1 MSSIV
6 LKQGQVTAVIEQEG
20 AFLTS
25 IHTGSQTVIFPRKQI
40 QSSYGVWK
48 TRGGCHICFPNFGP
62 GGETGLLQHGFG
74 RTENWDQLT
83 TSDSQVYFRLSGG
96 SETYSQIRAD
106 LRYTLLDDG
115 LRCELLV
122 KNLASDPIDIAPA
135 FHPYFALPK
144 GIDHVTVDDV
154 DMALSDLSGTVF
166 IENPKKITVGAMD
179 LSFKQINLPLM
190 AVWTDQLDDYVCFEP
205 TYSGNSFEED
215 PSLNLHLQG
224 QEAQRFM
231 MEFHWSFQTPEA

>member
-1 MSSIV
+1 MSNIV

-25 IHTGSQTVIFPRKQI
+25 IHTGSQTIIFPRKQI

-62 GGETGLLQHGFG
+62 GGDSGLDQHGFG

-96 SETYSQIRAD
+96 NEEYSQIRAD
-106 LRYTLLDDG
+106 LRYTLMDDG

-122 KNLASDPIDIAPA
+122 KNMSDEPKDIAPG
-135 FHPYFALPK
+135 FHPYFSIPA
-144 GIDHVTVDDV
+144 GVTEVEVEGESYPLDQLAGTIFVDDPKTV
-154 DMALSDLSGTVF
+154 KLGNMTLQFRQLNLSRMA
-166 IENPKKITVGAMD
+166 I
-179 LSFKQINLPLM
+179 
-190 AVWTDQLDDYVCFEP
+190 WTDMLDNYVCFEP
-205 TYSGNSFEED
+205 TFSGNSFEEN
-215 PSLNLHLQG
+215 PEENHSL
-224 QEAQRFM
+224 EAQANARFM
-231 MEFHWSFQTPEA
+231 MEFHWSFDDTDE

>member
-1 MSSIV
+1 MSNIV

-25 IHTGSQTVIFPRKQI
+25 IHTGSQTIIFPRKQI
-40 QSSYGVWK
+40 QASYGVWK
-48 TRGGCHICFPNFGP
+48 TRGGLHICFPNFGP
-62 GGETGLLQHGFG
+62 GDSAGLEQHGFG

-96 SETYSQIRAD
+96 NAKYSQIRAD

-122 KNLASDPIDIAPA
+122 KNLSNETIDIAPG
-135 FHPYFALPK
+135 FHPYFTVPPGVTEVHVEDETYAL
-144 GIDHVTVDDV
+144 DSLAD
-154 DMALSDLSGTVF
+154 TVF
-166 IENPKKITVGAMD
+166 VEDPTNIRIGNMKLTFRQ
-179 LSFKQINLPLM
+179 LNLPLM

-205 TYSGNSFEED
+205 TFSGDSFD
-215 PSLNLHLQG
+215 KNPDANHKLG
-224 QEAQRFM
+224 AQENARFM
-231 MEFHWSFQTPEA
+231 MEFHWSFD

>member
-1 MSSIV
+1 MSNIV

-25 IHTGSQTVIFPRKQI
+25 LHTGSQTVIFPRKQI

-62 GGETGLLQHGFG
+62 GGSTGLKQHGFG

-96 SETYSQIRAD
+96 NEDYKQIRAD
-106 LRYTLLDDG
+106 LRYTLFDNG

-122 KNLASDPIDIAPA
+122 KNMSEETIDIAPA
-135 FHPYFALPK
+135 FHPYFAVPK
-144 GIDHVTVDDV
+144 GVKEVQVEDETY
-154 DMALSDLSGTVF
+154 ALDSLADTVF
-166 IENPKKITVGAMD
+166 INDPKNIRVGNMA
-179 LSFKQINLPLM
+179 LTFRQLNLPLM
-190 AVWTDQLDDYVCFEP
+190 AVWTDGLDDYVCFEP
-205 TYSGNSFEED
+205 TFSGSSFRDNPEANHK
-215 PSLNLHLQG
+215 LG
-224 QEAQRFM
+224 AQENGRFM
-231 MEFHWSFQTPEA
+231 MEFHWEFLD